1 MSAEVVVSRLRLF
14 LLWLAVALCGG
25 IIVELWLT
33 GHTKEVLQF
42 VPFVLCGVG
51 IVALLAVILRPQRRT
66 ILALRTI
73 MVLAAVGGILG
84 VYEHITGNLAFAQE
98 INAAKANAA
107 PVLTALTG
115 ANPPLA
121 PGALGVTALLSLAAT
136 YYHPALKQ

>member
-1 MSAEVVVSRLRLF
+1 MSAEVVVTRLRLF
-14 LLWLAVALCGG
+14 LLWLAVALYGG
-25 IIVELWLT
+25 IIAELWLT

-51 IVALLAVILRPQRRT
+51 IVALLAVIFRPQRRT

-84 VYEHITGNLAFAQE
+84 VYEHVTGNLAFAQE

-107 PVLTALTG
+107 PLLTALTG